1 MVSTVGVTATE
12 PDVALPVANP
22 LPVHELAFVELQVRV
37 EEPPE
42 VMLVGDA
49 VRDAVAAGTM
59 VMLSVFVTEPPSPVQ
74 VIL

>member
-1 MVSTVGVTATE
+1 VTVGATATE
-12 PDVALPVANP
+12 PEVAFPVTNP
-22 LPVHELAFVELQVRV
+22 LPVQEVAFVEDQVSV
-37 EEPPE
+37 EVPPE

-59 VMLSVFVTEPPSPVQ
+59 VILSVFVTEPPSPVQ